1 MILGVETAGL
11 SVTEGSE
18 SLHEE
23 EQSLSW
29 RMGAGP
35 QSDFLPPLIS
45 RYPSMLSLGSTG
57 PNICAMGVY

>member
-1 MILGVETAGL
+1 MILGGETAGL

-18 SLHEE
+18 SLHDE

-35 QSDFLPPLIS
+35 QSDFLPS
-45 RYPSMLSLGSTG
+45 
-57 PNICAMGVY
+57 